1 MHQTDPNKK
10 PVHEVVTQRWKG
22 LVPFL
27 CTRVQALLC
36 TSVIPVV
43 SYMLTGLA
51 RCSVDPGISCGA
63 RKLTRTPRIIK
74 KKKKKKAG
82 TCTYVTQASKNYKNL
97 EHVNLNHLLR
107 RTCVSFFFLWPFGS
121 FPCSSFS
128 CAQNLVLS

>member
-10 PVHEVVTQRWKG
+10 PVHEVVTQRWKR

-27 CTRVQALLC
+27 CTRVQASLC
-36 TSVIPVV
+36 MSVIPVV
-43 SYMLTGLA
+43 LYMLTGLA
-51 RCSVDPGISCGA
+51 GCSVGSGISCGA
-63 RKLTRTPRIIK
+63 CKLARTPRIIYIK
-74 KKKKKKAG
+74 KEAG
-82 TCTYVTQASKNYKNL
+82 TCTYVKQASKNYKNL